1 MKQKIEDL
9 KTITHE
15 MLKRND
21 ENVNELEEVNHRYDV
36 VEEMSSK
43 GTSAEIELKKVSN
56 WVDSKTKVLDDF
68 NSKSSTLKQE
78 SLKTNQEIQALRKEL
93 EEIRVVYKQES
104 KLLIDPVIIL

>member
-1 MKQKIEDL
+1 MRVNIFDLIHPNLWISAFLTPLDMKQKIEDL

-78 SLKTNQEIQALRKEL
+78 SLKTNQEI
-93 EEIRVVYKQES
+93 
-104 KLLIDPVIIL
+104 